1 MKKTV
6 FVMFLIMVA
15 IQAPGFSQKKR
26 DRSGVKADTVSV
38 DSLQYR
44 LIVFDPG
51 FESWLATKPPKEFYS
66 KDFYEQKNRLYV
78 TEWNNRYISS
88 RNRNLY
94 ESFID
99 YDPRTD
105 YGLDIN
111 YKLYYYFKY
120 FEETNRVRLYPTDQ

>member
-6 FVMFLIMVA
+6 FVVFVLAAA
-15 IQAPGFSQKKR
+15 IQTVGFSQKYSKQAK
-26 DRSGVKADTVSV
+26 VKADTLSV
-38 DSLQYR
+38 DSTEYR

-51 FESWLATKPPKEFYS
+51 FELWLAMKPPRDFHS

-78 TEWNNRYISS
+78 TEWNNRYRSTQ
-88 RNRNLY
+88 NHNLY
-94 ESFID
+94 ESAIN

-105 YGLDIN
+105 YGLDLN

-120 FEETNRVRLYPTDQ
+120 FEETNGVRLYPPNQ